1 VVVVEA
7 NIGLERRFELSE
19 CGKGPAS
26 DPLGLQSVEERLY
39 VGIVLIAAG
48 SVHAG
53 SDPVPPEDR
62 PVAVRPILNPAI
74 GVKDER
80 PRRCSVS
87 DRPLHGQRGEI
98 HRAVRTE
105 CPAHDAARAD
115 IHDGGQE
122 TGATLGLQV
131 GDITHPLLVDP
142 RGWSGGH
149 SQVVGGLKE
158 TMHAWGPAG
167 HPHHPALQS
176 RRPHEPRHPILAR
189 SDALFAQG
197 PHDPGAA
204 VGAMGAA
211 VDALDLL
218 QQRVVGLRSRAGGT
232 AAPGI
237 VAALREPVMPAEEL
251 DPVLTAVPA
260 YEREDLPLR
269 SKLNWIAFFR
279 SSFSILAFFKAAS
292 SSRMRWCSE
301 TLASMP

>member
-1 VVVVEA
+1 MVVEA
-7 NIGLERRFELSE
+7 NVGLERRLELSE
-19 CGKGPAS
+19 CGEGPAS
-26 DPLGLQSVEERLY
+26 DPLGLQGVEERLY
-39 VGIVLIAAG
+39 VGIVLVAAR

-87 DRPLHGQRGEI
+87 DRSLHGQRGEI

-105 CPAHDAARAD
+105 RPAHDAARAD

-122 TGATLGLQV
+122 TGPPLGLEV
-131 GDITHPLLVDP
+131 GDVTHPLLVDP
-142 RGWSGGH
+142 RGWSAGH
-149 SQVVGGLKE
+149 AQVVGGLKE
-158 TMHAWGPAG
+158 AMHARGPAG
-167 HPHHPALQS
+167 HPHHPSLQS
-176 RRPHEPRHPILAR
+176 RRAHEPRHPILAR
-189 SDALFAQG
+189 SDAFFAQG

-204 VGAMGAA
+204 VGAMGAP
-211 VDALDLL
+211 VDALDVL

-232 AAPGI
+232 PSPGI
-237 VAALREPVMPAEEL
+237 VAALREPVMLAEEL

-260 YEREDLPLR
+260 YEREDLALR

-301 TLASMP
+301 TAASMP

>member
-1 VVVVEA
+1 MSA
-7 NIGLERRFELSE
+7 ASLACPARTGELSE
-19 CGKGPAS
+19 CGKGPAT
-26 DPLGLQSVEERLY
+26 DPLGLQGVEERFD
-39 VGIVLIAAG
+39 VGIILVTTG
-48 SVHAG
+48 SVHAL
-53 SDPVPPEDR
+53 SDPMLGEDR
-62 PVAVRPILNPAI
+62 AVVVRPILNPAI

-87 DRPLHGQRGEI
+87 DRPLHGERSEI

-105 CPAHDAARAD
+105 RPAHNAARAD
-115 IHDGGQE
+115 VHDGSQE
-122 TGATLGLQV
+122 TGATVGLEE
-131 GDITHPLLVDP
+131 GDIPHPLLVDP

-149 SQVVGGLKE
+149 SKVAGSLKE
-158 TMHAWGPAG
+158 AVHARGPAG

-176 RRPHEPRHPILAR
+176 RRAHEPRHPILAR

-204 VGAMGAA
+204 VGAVGAA

-251 DPVLTAVPA
+251 NPVLTAVPA

-269 SKLNWIAFFR
+269 SKLNWIAFLR

-292 SSRMRWCSE
+292 SSRIRWCSQ
-301 TLASMP
+301 TAASMP